1 VKRTLTQNRAIH
13 LYFKWLADAL
23 NDAGYDIAATLQ
35 EDFQIPW
42 NEHTVKELIWR
53 QVQDVIS
60 GKESTSKLD
69 TAEVGQI
76 YEIINRHLSQSK
88 GVSVPFPHYDGLIEG
103 E

>member
-1 VKRTLTQNRAIH
+1 MKRTLTQNRAIH

-35 EDFQIPW
+35 EDFEIPW

-60 GKESTSKLD
+60 GKGSTTKLD
-69 TAEVGQI
+69 TAEVGKI
-76 YEIINRHLSQSK
+76 YEIINRHLSNTK
-88 GVSVPFPHYDGLIEG
+88 GVSVPFPHYDGIEAK
-103 E
+103 